1 MYSLVLYALHVYGIS
16 GLFVTLVDIFLRNKS
31 AISTAIGCWL
41 VMIGS
46 LYGVT
51 GNSGSLYG
59 VTGNSGSLYGVTG
72 NSGSLYSVT
81 GNSGSL
87 YGVTGNSGSL
97 WKLKLVTRPDSI
109 KCRVVYGC
117 IWCPQSSLLENMEV
131 RSVFGTF

>member
-59 VTGNSGSLYGVTG
+59 VTGNSGSL
-72 NSGSLYSVT
+72 
-81 GNSGSL
+81 
-87 YGVTGNSGSL
+87 